1 MNIFLTLKCGYNDAV
16 YFIQQ
21 FSEQNKVENV
31 FVFRDTNAA
40 DVPKVKYITNYSPIL
55 QQFNFIIRFW
65 QVLQRKR
72 LNPLVIVGI
81 YEIPHG
87 LLAVLAGK
95 LLQKPSI
102 VSIIGNPAYSRL
114 RKGFRMKL
122 TMWILNH
129 ANFVTVTGSNSKC
142 FLISKG
148 IPAEKVFVLPN
159 SMDFSNFYPVPGI
172 AKEYDLI
179 SLGRL
184 SEEKKVE
191 QIIHTVAALQKV
203 NPDIKAAIGGTGPEK
218 ENLRQ
223 LIIQLKLEQNIE
235 IMGYIP
241 DDELPAFLSKG
252 KVFLLSSE
260 TEGFPRTIIQAAACG
275 AAIVATNV
283 GDMTDVIDHEVNG
296 FLVDNYLDIDSFV
309 KYVQLLLAD
318 SAMAQSFVSKL
329 NIKVR
334 EQFDNSKATEVWG
347 EILNQITRQ

>member
-21 FSEQNKVENV
+21 FSGQNKVENI
-31 FVFRDTNAA
+31 FVFRETKAA
-40 DVPKVKYITNYSPIL
+40 EIPKVKYITNYFTKL
-55 QQFNFIIRFW
+55 QQFNFIMRLWQMIRHKQF
-65 QVLQRKR
+65 
-72 LNPLVIVGI
+72 NPQLIVGI

-95 LLQKPSI
+95 MLRKPSV
-102 VSIIGNPAYSRL
+102 VSIIGNPAYARF

-122 TMWILNH
+122 TMWIMKH
-129 ANFVTVTGSNSKC
+129 ANFVTVTGSNSKS
-142 FLISKG
+142 FLIIKG

-159 SMDFSNFYPVPGI
+159 TMDFSNFYPVPGI
-172 AKEYDLI
+172 VKEYDII

-191 QIIHTVAALQKV
+191 QIIHTVAALQKS
-203 NPDIKAAIGGTGPEK
+203 NPCIKAAIGGTGPEK

-241 DDELPAFLSKG
+241 DDELPSFLSKG

-275 AAIVATNV
+275 AAIVATKV
-283 GDMTDVIDHEVNG
+283 GDMTDVIDHDVNG
-296 FLVDNYLDIDSFV
+296 FLVENYLDIDSFV

-318 SAMAQSFVSKL
+318 SAMAQLFVSKL

-334 EQFDNSKATEVWG
+334 EQFSNSKATEVWG
-347 EILNQITRQ
+347 EILDQITRQ